1 MRTDKQKAFAL
12 RLSGKS
18 YKEISD
24 TLHIP
29 KSTLSSWFSNVQLSE
44 EVRDKINAKGRKKSI
59 QLLLERNKKQTELA
73 VKRNYGIRKN
83 FAKEIGS
90 ISDRELL
97 LVGAALYWAEGHK
110 KLFVKNGREIT
121 SHAVSL
127 TNSDP
132 ELVGIFLRFIR
143 EVCKVDEQKIK
154 ASIRMFEHQNE
165 DHVFQYWHTVTG
177 IQKGNFGKVYVGVSR
192 SSQGKRP
199 YNRLPYGTI
208 QIRVSDTQ
216 LFHGIIGLIEGLKK
230 NSNHV

>member
-18 YKEISD
+18 YRDISA

-44 EVRDKINAKGRKKSI
+44 DVRNKINEKGRKKSI

-73 VKRNYGIRKN
+73 AKRNYKIRKESSE
-83 FAKEIGS
+83 EIRD
-90 ISDRELL
+90 ISSENLL
-97 LVGAALYWAEGHK
+97 LIGVALYWAEGHK
-110 KLFVKNGREIT
+110 KMLVRNGQEVT
-121 SHAVSL
+121 SHPVSL

-132 ELVGIFLRFIR
+132 VLVKVFLRFIR
-143 EVCKVDEQKIK
+143 EICNVDEDRIK
-154 ASIRMFEHQNE
+154 ASVRMFDHQNE
-165 DHVFQYWHTVTG
+165 QHVSDYWRGVTG
-177 IQKGNFGKVYVGVSR
+177 IKKENFCKTYTGISK

-208 QIRVSDTQ
+208 QIRVSDTK
-216 LFHGIIGLIEGLKK
+216 LFHRIIGLIEGLKK
-230 NSNHV
+230 KCSYV